1 MDFDLRQALTEV
13 SAQRREQALRYRH
26 ERDQRLSVAAYRLLQ
41 HALQTEYGIQ
51 QPPVLAYGTNGKPM
65 LAEWPYIHF
74 SLSHCRE
81 AAACVVSDNPVGID
95 IESID
100 HYDEAVAA
108 QERASTNSL
117 AATLERTSSS
127 CWPRVNNT
135 TSIPFCCPIVCARCA
150 GRRISTT
157 PINMTEDR
165 KLPHPLVSL
174 IPVAILIGLLAV
186 VIALFGS
193 DALSGGSQIALLF
206 GLAVCVLISMTCYH
220 TPWKAFERQ
229 MTKTLGDV
237 SVTLLILLTVGM
249 LSGSWMVSGVVP
261 TLIYYGVQILSPKLF
276 LVSACIICS
285 LVSLLSGSS
294 WTTIA
299 TIGVAL
305 LGIGQALGVS
315 EAWTAGAIIS
325 GAYFGDK
332 MSPLSDTTILASSS
346 VRVDIFDH
354 IRYMVLTTAPSI
366 LITLVIF
373 LVTGL
378 VMNSE
383 GALHI
388 EQYTDGLAGTY
399 NISLWTLLVPLVTG
413 ILIARRVPSLMV
425 LFISSILAG
434 VTAVIFQPHILSQ
447 IADDASLGN
456 VAAIVK
462 GLAITFYGSTSVQ
475 TGYDALND
483 LVSTGGMAGMLNTI
497 WLIICAMCY
506 GSAMVA
512 SGMIESITGVIVRW
526 VRSRVA
532 LVSSTVGTGLFLN
545 LTTGDQFISIVL
557 TADMFRNVYDREGYE
572 GRLLSRTTEDAATVT
587 SVLVPWNTC
596 GMTQATVL
604 GVPTLTYLP
613 YCFVNIISPLM
624 TILVAAIGWK
634 IPRRKPAEEELTV
647 KS

>member
-1 MDFDLRQALTEV
+1 
-13 SAQRREQALRYRH
+13 
-26 ERDQRLSVAAYRLLQ
+26 
-41 HALQTEYGIQ
+41 
-51 QPPVLAYGTNGKPM
+51 
-65 LAEWPYIHF
+65 
-74 SLSHCRE
+74 
-81 AAACVVSDNPVGID
+81 
-95 IESID
+95 
-100 HYDEAVAA
+100 
-108 QERASTNSL
+108 
-117 AATLERTSSS
+117 
-127 CWPRVNNT
+127 
-135 TSIPFCCPIVCARCA
+135 
-150 GRRISTT
+150 
-157 PINMTEDR
+157 MTEDR

-174 IPVAILIGLLAV
+174 IPVVILIGLLAI

-462 GLAITFYGSTSVQ
+462 GLAITFYGSTAVQ

-497 WLIICAMCY
+497 WLILCAMCY

-512 SGMIESITGVIVRW
+512 SGMIESITTVIVRW
-526 VRSRVA
+526 VRTRVA

-557 TADMFRNVYDREGYE
+557 TADMFRNVYDKEGYE

-613 YCFVNIISPLM
+613 YCFFNIISPLM
-624 TILVAAIGWK
+624 TILVAALGWK
-634 IPRRKPAEEELTV
+634 IPRRKQEINTEV
-647 KS
+647 